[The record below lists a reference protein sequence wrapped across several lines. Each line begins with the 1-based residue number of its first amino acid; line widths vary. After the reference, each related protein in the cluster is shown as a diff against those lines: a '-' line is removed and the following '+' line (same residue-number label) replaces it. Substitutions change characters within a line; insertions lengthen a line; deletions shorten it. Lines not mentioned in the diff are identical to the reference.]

1 MKDFPSLTVI
11 VPTKNRPEHLSTCL
25 TSLSV
30 QDYPRGRWQVVVV
43 NDGGTDPSDALAGPA
58 AAGLP
63 LTLIQSPAR
72 GPSAARNRGAET
84 SDAELLIF
92 LDDDCR
98 AEPDWMRELAWG
110 IQDSPYHACLG
121 RTLNLFPG
129 RWPAD
134 AFQYFMEFYRG
145 YARLANGDPYLVMS
159 NNAVFRRATFNAL
172 GGFNESFSRPGA
184 EDLELSHRMAAR
196 GFRQGYLPRA
206 VLFHAHCTT
215 ATRYLRQQ
223 FQYGRGYSR
232 MAAYFHQT
240 GIPLQVGQRRR
251 PQFHLALLAAMLR
264 RCPGVREGLLI
275 WGGILAHFAG
285 TRWERI
291 RRLDV
296 NPTPSGKPA

>member
-1 MKDFPSLTVI
+1 MKDFPSVTLI
-11 VPTKNRPEHLSTCL
+11 IPTKNRPERLSACL
-25 TSLSV
+25 ASLSG

-43 NDGGTDPSDALAGPA
+43 NDGGADPSGALAGPA

-98 AEPDWMRELAWG
+98 AEPVWIRELACG
-110 IQDSPYHACLG
+110 IEASPYHACLG

-129 RWPAD
+129 RWPAE
-134 AFQYFMEFYRG
+134 AFQYYMEFYRD
-145 YARLANGDPYLVMS
+145 YARLASGDLYLIMS
-159 NNAVFRRATFNAL
+159 NNAVYRRAAFTAL
-172 GGFNESFSRPGA
+172 GGFNESFPRPGA

-206 VLFHAHCTT
+206 VLHHAHCAT
-215 ATRYLRQQ
+215 AAGYLRQQ
-223 FQYGRGYSR
+223 FQYGRGYAR
-232 MAAYFHQT
+232 MASLLRQA

-251 PQFHLALLAAMLR
+251 PQFHLALMRAMLVR
-264 RCPGVREGLLI
+264 SPGVREDLLI

-285 TRWERI
+285 ARWERI
-291 RRLDV
+291 RRPGAGSRPAG
-296 NPTPSGKPA
+296 NPA